1 MARLTIEDLINK
13 REACEKRKETKYI
26 NVHSEFLGGEI
37 QFHSV
42 DKGEIL
48 DFRDRVKSDEHKAIL
63 YFIYRSSDDL
73 QNKDLLKAFKRDKR
87 DQYLIAE
94 DLFSTDTE
102 QAKIL
107 DILSELNGL
116 SGTNPEEIY
125 KVEVEE
131 IKN

>member
-1 MARLTIEDLINK
+1 MARLSIEDLINK
-13 REACEKRKETKYI
+13 KEVCEKRKEKKYI
-26 NVHSEFLGGEI
+26 DIHSKFLGGEI

-48 DFRDRVKSDEHKAIL
+48 DFRDRVKSDETKAIL

-73 QNKDLLKAFKRDKR
+73 QNKELLKAYGRDKR
-87 DQYLIAE
+87 DQYKIVE
-94 DLFSTDTE
+94 DLFGTDVE

-107 DILSELNGL
+107 EILSELNGL
-116 SGTNPEEIY
+116 TGTNPEEIY
-125 KVEVEE
+125 VKEVEE